1 MTGWARLLE
10 LHGLGVMH
18 IRTKGLRQ
26 LLNLLILS
34 VRHGRCSL
42 ACIKSNVKAI
52 LIEEHLYSASA
63 NVSKSERADTRYVHP
78 KCETMKM
85 TLIDSFHSV
94 VPRRLVDTLANSP
107 RSLCMLGRSS
117 LLMHSL
123 NTPKLRIPILPITT
137 LATLKAYQIRDRCN
151 RWLTT
156 LG

>member
-18 IRTKGLRQ
+18 VRTKGLRQ

-63 NVSKSERADTRYVHP
+63 NVSKSERADTRYAHP
-78 KCETMKM
+78 KYETMKM
-85 TLIDSFHSV
+85 TLIDSLHDRAKERVLKIVQDEYLHPLFTDFS
-94 VPRRLVDTLANSP
+94 
-107 RSLCMLGRSS
+107 RSS
-117 LLMHSL
+117 HFES
-123 NTPKLRIPILPITT
+123 
-137 LATLKAYQIRDRCN
+137 
-151 RWLTT
+151 
-156 LG
+156 